1 MSFFLFAR
9 REKVYGSG
17 RPRPCDTEGK
27 RRIMA
32 RARLLMQKT
41 QPGRAYGLVTPKML
55 AVLEA
60 LVWRFHNARTGLCFP
75 SIKTLAAVV
84 KCSPTTVQEA
94 LRRLEELGL
103 ISWVH
108 RLRRVIDNLGRRRP
122 VRASNGYQLHPP
134 AIDVRDAKPA
144 KSNRPATD
152 ASLRHGTQT
161 QDLFSWNRRS
171 EKTPAPAARKGS
183 ADLSDFSYEQT
194 TPIKGLSENLL
205 KTAAWR
211 AAFGG

>member
-1 MSFFLFAR
+1 MSFFLFSR

-17 RPRPCDTEGK
+17 RPRPVDTDGK

-41 QPGRAYGLVTPKML
+41 TKGHPWGLVTPKML

-75 SIKTLAAVV
+75 SIKTLAEAAR
-84 KCSPTTVQEA
+84 CSPTTVQEA

-108 RLRRVIDNLGRRRP
+108 RLRRVTDNLGRNRP
-122 VRASNGYQLHPP
+122 VRTSNGYQLHPP
-134 AIDVRDAKPA
+134 AIDVRDANF
-144 KSNRPATD
+144 SRPATD

-161 QDLFSWNRRS
+161 QGLFSWNRQ
-171 EKTPAPAARKGS
+171 ARKAENQPPS
-183 ADLSDFSYEQT
+183 RSMDFSDFVYEPK
-194 TPIKGLSENLL
+194 PISSLSSALIR
-205 KTAAWR
+205 TAAFR
-211 AAFGG
+211 AACGG